1 MSNRKQLRSV
11 QDDGAA
17 ADALGS
23 SLAEE
28 AARIQKIAHSI
39 FPYMEHLQ
47 REALTNH
54 RLDVADVL
62 TLVSLCRQAY
72 SPHTMHED
80 VRGILPTIAE
90 LLVRRIHLTRE
101 REQVHKAL
109 ADLSPHISWLQ
120 PMVKYG
126 FAYKDV
132 SGPNQFL
139 TYESFEKACR
149 AIVSGQWEV
158 DPEQMHHMAGVNR
171 GFLDELETFER
182 YIHARF
188 CELYQDALQARSQS

>member
-1 MSNRKQLRSV
+1 
-11 QDDGAA
+11 
-17 ADALGS
+17 
-23 SLAEE
+23 
-28 AARIQKIAHSI
+28 
-39 FPYMEHLQ
+39 
-47 REALTNH
+47 
-54 RLDVADVL
+54 
-62 TLVSLCRQAY
+62 
-72 SPHTMHED
+72 MHKD

-90 LLVRRIHLTRE
+90 QLVSRIHLTRE

-126 FAYKDV
+126 FAYKEV
-132 SGPNQFL
+132 SGPNRFH

-171 GFLDELETFER
+171 GFLDELQI
-182 YIHARF
+182 YAPNIYASF
-188 CELYQDALQARSQS
+188 CELYHMALAMRR